1 MLRGI
6 KYIIFDLNGTLVIGS
21 YPSWR
26 EVFENKL
33 GLERKGRE
41 EEELSLERLRLMAKG
56 ARSFEEVLLRLYGVK
71 NPREIKGRAFELY
84 TSSLGLRENTVDVLE
99 KLEKKY
105 RLILCSDTTGVA
117 KEVVKKFNI
126 KKYFT
131 RLFYSCELGF
141 LKSERKFWSEVL
153 SNFPSSEPSEFLVI
167 GDSPRTDIYWPKK
180 LGMHTILIR
189 SAISSPDDY
198 VEKPTG
204 SIEEKPEYT
213 IETLKDILNYLDL

>member
-6 KYIIFDLNGTLVIGS
+6 RYVIFDLNGTLVIGS

-26 EVFENKL
+26 EVLETKL
-33 GLERKGRE
+33 GLERKGKE
-41 EEELSLERLRLMAKG
+41 MLSLERLRFMAKG
-56 ARSFEEVLLRLYGVK
+56 VQSFEEILLRLYGVE
-71 NPREIKGRAFELY
+71 NPGEVKGRAFELY
-84 TSSLGLRENTVDVLE
+84 TSGIRLRENILEVLQ
-99 KLEKKY
+99 KLGKKY

-117 KEVVKKFNI
+117 KGIVKKFKI

-131 RLFYSCELGF
+131 KLFYSCDMGS
-141 LKSERKFWSEVL
+141 LKSERKFWTEVL
-153 SNFPSSEPSEFLVI
+153 ANFPSSEPSEFLVI
-167 GDSPRTDIYWPKK
+167 GDSPRSDVYWPKK

-204 SIEEKPEYT
+204 SIGEEPEYA
-213 IETLKDILNYLDL
+213 IETLKNLLNYLGE